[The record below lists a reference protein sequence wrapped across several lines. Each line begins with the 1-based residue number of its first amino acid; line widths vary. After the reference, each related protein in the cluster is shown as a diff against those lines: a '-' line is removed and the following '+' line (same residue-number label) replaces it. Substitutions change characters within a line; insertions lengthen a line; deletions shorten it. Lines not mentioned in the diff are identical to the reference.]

1 MDRRPGDGTAA
12 DRRLGERLRRVRLQQ
27 HRSLHDVERAS
38 AGAIKASVLGAYERG
53 ERSVSLPRL
62 CQLAEFYRLP
72 VEQLLPAP
80 EPTAASSEP
89 TCGAV
94 VIDLVAL
101 EQQRDEQPRL
111 ARYVESIRA
120 RREDHAGRVL
130 TVRAGDLEVLAAA
143 EGTSG
148 ARLRER
154 LEDAGLLRP

>member
-1 MDRRPGDGTAA
+1 MDRRPGGGTAA

-53 ERSVSLPRL
+53 ERSVTLPRL
-62 CQLAEFYRLP
+62 RQLADFYRLP
-72 VEQLLPAP
+72 VEQLLPTFEAAAP
-80 EPTAASSEP
+80 ESTS
-89 TCGAV
+89 V

-101 EQQRDEQPRL
+101 EQQRDAQPRL
-111 ARYVESIRA
+111 ARYVEGIRA
-120 RREDHAGRVL
+120 RRDDHAGRVL

-143 EGTSG
+143 EGITG
-148 ARLRER
+148 ARLWHR